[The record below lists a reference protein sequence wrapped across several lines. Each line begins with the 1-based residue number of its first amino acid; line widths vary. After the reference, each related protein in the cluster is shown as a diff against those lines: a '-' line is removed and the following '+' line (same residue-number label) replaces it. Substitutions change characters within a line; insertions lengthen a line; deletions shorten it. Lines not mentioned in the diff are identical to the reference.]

1 MSDTTSSCSCT
12 CYPYS
17 KTGGPAYC
25 TCPCSDTEKS
35 YTEKALDKAKAE
47 KEVIDKITKEYEEGV
62 KEIKDLSSK
71 ITDKEIDYI
80 KTIYDAYPDGIPKD
94 ILATLEARHGERI
107 ISKIIDVFSTTTLV
121 ASKAP
126 ISSFTATSGKT
137 YTTSRVSIDPIAP
150 STSRDLENPD
160 DEYAVWWVECFE
172 SAVPGGY
179 PLTSE
184 GGDGCCGAL
193 TMNFGSDY
201 SAYSQWFNTYFYN
214 SGVFVYNTWN
224 PQGPSWTGIDMQTA
238 IANCAANCCSSI
250 HLQDDCE
257 DLQITLAF
265 AQNETVD
272 LNGVGQQDAIIS
284 VNIVWPSYPNAIID
298 IQLQDFLTGT
308 VLETV
313 PNVQLPANNLQF
325 TGLAQGTYEITP
337 PLNFSIADPNT
348 GGIIEIWNCNQMLQ
362 YTIVKDDIVLGCMDP
377 NACNY
382 NPEANLDDGSCLYDD
397 CEGICGG
404 DAYLDNCDDCVG
416 GTTGV
421 IACEQDCAGVWGG
434 TFQTDECGECED
446 PLGELWNQSCT
457 DCAGIVNG
465 PNLTDI
471 CGNCNDPNNPSL
483 WNRECTGCLDK
494 CAINYDPNA
503 IQGCEDC
510 CLHIDFKVNCTCCES
525 TNTPSI
531 TIYWFHPQGADG
543 TLTGGTITYGDTVV
557 TIPDSSVYTAHQ
569 QTSDGQYYSYLTV
582 DLGAAG
588 SEVTSGIYTLQYDN
602 LTAVDGGGAPL
613 TPTAGIQVKKCHMV
627 LCDIESNLQK
637 YMKDIIL
644 ANKCCDCDKLKE
656 TYYKAWT
663 LYRALKITPT
673 CGIDAYVDDTIKQ
686 IDALI
691 KEMKNGIC
699 NKC

>member
-1 MSDTTSSCSCT
+1 MSCTCTCYKVGVPYSCSC
-12 CYPYS
+12 P
-17 KTGGPAYC
+17 
-25 TCPCSDTEKS
+25 CPEGKDSATS

-47 KEVIDKITKEYEEGV
+47 KAATDKRIKEYEEGV

-94 ILATLEARHGERI
+94 ILATLEDRHGKRI

-121 ASKAP
+121 SSKAP

-137 YTTSRVSIDPIAP
+137 YFATEGSVDPNIP
-150 STSRDLENPD
+150 SSARDLTDPD
-160 DEYAVWWVECFE
+160 DEYAIYWVECH
-172 SAVPGGY
+172 SQAVPGGY
-179 PLTSE
+179 PPAWD
-184 GGDGCCGAL
+184 GGDACCGVHE
-193 TMNFGSDY
+193 MNFGTDY
-201 SAYSQWFNTYFYN
+201 TAFSEFHAEYFYN
-214 SGVFVYNTWN
+214 SDIIIYREDT
-224 PQGPSWTGIDMQTA
+224 PDGISIIMDLQTA
-238 IANCAANCCSSI
+238 IANCATNCCSSI
-250 HLQDDCE
+250 NFQDDCE
-257 DLQITLAF
+257 DLQVTLAF
-265 AQNETVD
+265 AQNESVD
-272 LNGVGQQDAIIS
+272 FNGVGQQDAIIS

-298 IQLQDFLTGT
+298 VQLQDVLTGI
-308 VLETV
+308 VLETI

-337 PLNFSIADPNT
+337 PEDFTIADPNT
-348 GGIIEIWNCNQMLQ
+348 GGILEIWNCHQMLH
-362 YTIVKDDIVLGCMDP
+362 YTIVKDDITPILGCMDP

-382 NPEANLDDGSCLYDD
+382 NPEANLDNGLCLYDD

-457 DCAGIVNG
+457 DCEGIING

-531 TIYWFHPQGADG
+531 TIYWFHPQGAGG

-557 TIPDSSVYTAHQ
+557 TIPDGSVYTAHQ

-613 TPTAGIQVKKCHMV
+613 TPTTGIQVKKCHMV

-686 IDALI
+686 INALI

>member
-1 MSDTTSSCSCT
+1 MSCTCTCYKVGVPYSCSC
-12 CYPYS
+12 P
-17 KTGGPAYC
+17 
-25 TCPCSDTEKS
+25 CPEGKDGATS

-47 KEVIDKITKEYEEGV
+47 KAATDKRIKEYEEGV

-80 KTIYDAYPDGIPKD
+80 KTIYDAYPDGVPKD
-94 ILATLEARHGERI
+94 ILATLEDRHGKRI

-121 ASKAP
+121 SSKAP

-137 YTTSRVSIDPIAP
+137 YFATEGSVDPNIP
-150 STSRDLENPD
+150 SSARDLENPD
-160 DEYAVWWVECFE
+160 DEYAIHWVQCFD

-179 PLTSE
+179 PPTSE
-184 GGDGCCGAL
+184 GGHGCCRAL
-193 TMNFGSDY
+193 TMNFGPDY
-201 SAYSQWFNTYFYN
+201 NAFSEFHNEYFYN
-214 SGVFVYNTWN
+214 SDIIIYREDT
-224 PQGPSWTGIDMQTA
+224 PTGINTIMDLQTA
-238 IANCAANCCSSI
+238 IANCSENCC
-250 HLQDDCE
+250 QPVYDNCE
-257 DLQITLAF
+257 GLVFNLGRYA
-265 AQNETVD
+265 AETTD
-272 LNGVGQQDAIIS
+272 PATGQGQANGIIE
-284 VNIVWPSYPNAIID
+284 VNIIWPEYPGVVVDVQLID
-298 IQLQDFLTGT
+298 TDTGVIVQTIYGT
-308 VLETV
+308 VLPAT
-313 PNVQLPANNLQF
+313 NLIFSNLPAGNY
-325 TGLAQGTYEITP
+325 AITLP
-337 PLNFSIADPNT
+337 GNFVIP
-348 GGIIEIWNCNQMLQ
+348 GGGPGGQ
-362 YTIVKDDIVLGCMDP
+362 DDIYIQDCTENILFPIELPGCMDP

-382 NPEANLDDGSCLYDD
+382 NPEANLDNGLCLYDD

-404 DAYLDNCDDCVG
+404 DAVIDNCDDCVG

-421 IACEQDCAGVWGG
+421 IACEEDCAGVWGG

-457 DCAGIVNG
+457 DCEGIING

-525 TNTPSI
+525 TNAPSI
-531 TIYWFHPQGADG
+531 TIYWFHPQGAYG
-543 TLTGGTITYGDTVV
+543 SLTGGTVTYGDTVV
-557 TIPDSSVYTAHQ
+557 IIPDGSAYITD

-588 SEVTSGIYTLQYDN
+588 SEVTSGIYTLQFDS